1 MSALS
6 RASAAEGD
14 FHYALTFASVYRAP
28 VILNIVNNQWAIS
41 SFSGIAGGEA
51 APFAARGLGFGIP
64 ALRVDGNDF
73 LAVYAVTH
81 WAATRARAGLGPTL
95 IELFTYRAEGHST
108 SDDPTRYRPGSEPAA
123 WPLGDPIDRLKRHLI
138 QLGAWS
144 EDEHVSLVEELARHV
159 KESGR
164 EAEALG
170 TLKEG
175 KRPPVSTMFDDVF
188 RDMPAHLIAQRAQA
202 GV

>member
-1 MSALS
+1 MS
-6 RASAAEGD
+6 
-14 FHYALTFASVYRAP
+14 
-28 VILNIVNNQWAIS
+28 
-41 SFSGIAGGEA
+41 
-51 APFAARGLGFGIP
+51 
-64 ALRVDGNDF
+64 
-73 LAVYAVTH
+73 VYAVTNL
-81 WAATRARAGLGPTL
+81 AATRARAGLGPTL
-95 IELFTYRAEGHST
+95 IWRFTDRAEGHST
-108 SDDPTRYRPGSEPAA
+108 SYDPTRYRPGSEPAA

-175 KRPPVSTMFDDVF
+175 KRPPVSRSEEHTSELQSLMRISYAVF
-188 RDMPAHLIAQRAQA
+188 CLKKNTRVNTQH
-202 GV
+202 